1 MQPIASTHGKLLV
14 WGLDASRP
22 RRNCGN
28 CRSVASRASD
38 GAPDRGVFGQDFS
51 MRWPN
56 LVPCCVY
63 RHWRG
68 TYGLDDVAAKGRMP
82 MSRALRKNLSAVGRG
97 NKRSRIC
104 LAILPAAVL
113 GLNACGDQATLPAS
127 AGFGPSPQ
135 LPPAH
140 ATLIPT
146 VNIAPATGWQ
156 GGTSPVAA
164 PGLRVVAFAE
174 GLDHPRW
181 LYVLPN
187 GDVLVAET
195 NAPPKPEDGK
205 GIKGWIMR
213 LMMGRAGAGT
223 PSANRI
229 TLLRDSNR
237 AGVAQFRSVFLE
249 GLNSPFGMALV
260 GDDLYIANTDAVV
273 RYPYHINQTQI
284 TSPGVK
290 VVDLPA
296 GPINHHWTKN
306 IIASADG
313 RHLYVTIGSNSNA
326 GENGKDVEAGRADIW
341 EIDPRTGQHRVFASG
356 LRNPVVWLGIPR
368 QARCGRRSTS
378 AMKSAATSFLTT

>member
-68 TYGLDDVAAKGRMP
+68 PYGLDDVAAKGRMP

-156 GGTSPVAA
+156 GGQARWRLRACALSPS
-164 PGLRVVAFAE
+164 
-174 GLDHPRW
+174 PR
-181 LYVLPN
+181 
-187 GDVLVAET
+187 AS
-195 NAPPKPEDGK
+195 
-205 GIKGWIMR
+205 II
-213 LMMGRAGAGT
+213 RAGSMCCRMAMSWSPRRTHRLNLRMARESKAG
-223 PSANRI
+223 S
-229 TLLRDSNR
+229 
-237 AGVAQFRSVFLE
+237 
-249 GLNSPFGMALV
+249 
-260 GDDLYIANTDAVV
+260 
-273 RYPYHINQTQI
+273 
-284 TSPGVK
+284 
-290 VVDLPA
+290 
-296 GPINHHWTKN
+296 
-306 IIASADG
+306 
-313 RHLYVTIGSNSNA
+313 
-326 GENGKDVEAGRADIW
+326 
-341 EIDPRTGQHRVFASG
+341 
-356 LRNPVVWLGIPR
+356 
-368 QARCGRRSTS
+368 
-378 AMKSAATSFLTT
+378 